1 MPATFCGTWSSLHE
15 DSALGNRE
23 LVPEVPAFFLKADF
37 LLMIMEGR
45 LLEGL
50 ETPRESHSVNQGAER
65 ERIPFSGFKSKCSC
79 LHQLRPSVSFS
90 IFLNRICYFIYISI
104 SAFNPNKQALEKQQ
118 KTQKEEIRL
127 LLS

>member
-65 ERIPFSGFKSKCSC
+65 ERIPFSGFKSKCS
-79 LHQLRPSVSFS
+79 RSPSASSFS
-90 IFLNRICYFIYISI
+90 IFQYLSE
-104 SAFNPNKQALEKQQ
+104 SD
-118 KTQKEEIRL
+118 L
-127 LLS
+127 LLHLHKYLSI